1 MTLETLKR
9 DVCNAI
15 DAMRSEL
22 INVSHA
28 IHARPELAFEE
39 KFASDLLTRTVE
51 NHGLPV
57 TRGAFG
63 VETAYA
69 AEFGSKGAPVMSL
82 LSEYDA
88 LPGIGHA
95 CGHNV
100 IAAAGLGAALGL
112 SKLGAKLSG
121 RVRYM
126 GTPAEE
132 RGGGKEMMAQ

>member
-1 MTLETLKR
+1 MTLEALKR
-9 DVCNAI
+9 DVCAAI
-15 DAMRSEL
+15 DDMRGEL
-22 INVSHA
+22 IAVSHA
-28 IHARPELAFEE
+28 IHAHPELAFEE
-39 KFASDLLTRTVE
+39 KFAADLLTRTVE
-51 NHGLPV
+51 NNGLTV
-57 TRGAFG
+57 HRGAYG

-69 AEFGSKGAPVMSL
+69 TEFGRDGSGVMSL

-95 CGHNV
+95 CGHNI

-112 SKLGAKLSG
+112 SKLGPRLSG

-132 RGGGKEMMAQ
+132 RGGG